1 MTIFTL
7 FSCESII
14 IIRIVSSRQNNIFD
28 SFSTLF
34 CPYPSYDRGKWFNII
49 NFNNSRKKRMTILS
63 AINYTWLF
71 HFRDEI
77 DGLTLKFFYVVSL
90 DRQLLEL
97 HLLVSPLKN
106 VEKMRLILG

>member
-1 MTIFTL
+1 MIAFQPYSALIPVMTGANGLTL
-7 FSCESII
+7 
-14 IIRIVSSRQNNIFD
+14 
-28 SFSTLF
+28 ST
-34 CPYPSYDRGKWFNII
+34 STTAE
-49 NFNNSRKKRMTILS
+49 KKRMTILS